1 MMKHNK
7 WNGHNQ
13 QPQAKID
20 NRNKP
25 TDNPE
30 VYISRPSLWNSYDL
44 FAQRNREK
52 DGHKKLWRN

>member
-30 VYISRPSLWNSYDL
+30 VYISHPSL
-44 FAQRNREK
+44 
-52 DGHKKLWRN
+52 